1 MSNELKTI
9 LNAPTTKEK
18 FDEVLGRNAQGY
30 INSVLNAV
38 GNNKLLSNAS
48 ANSILSGAMK
58 AATLNLS
65 IDPNLGYAYFVPY
78 GHEAQLQIGYIGL
91 IQLAQRS
98 GQIKVLN
105 ASPIYSEQFK
115 GLDPVTGK
123 LTLNKKVVPDTSK
136 NPVGYVA
143 YLKTVTGF
151 EHTEF
156 MSYDDVLNHAKRFS
170 KSFNSSTSPWKTDFN
185 AMAKKTLIKQVL
197 KYSPM
202 SIELQSAV
210 STDNEDFEAKDVTPD
225 EDVKTVDKINDLIAN
240 DATPSE
246 QESLLTPMEIANAN
260 S

>member
-38 GNNKLLSNAS
+38 SNSKLLQNAS
-48 ANSILSGAMK
+48 PNSILSGAMK

-78 GHEAQLQIGYIGL
+78 GHEAQLQIGYQGL

-98 GQIKVLN
+98 GQIKILN
-105 ASPIYSEQFK
+105 AAPIYDEQFK
-115 GLDPVTGK
+115 SLDPVTGK
-123 LTLNKKVVPDTSK
+123 LTLNKKIVPDTSK
-136 NPVGYVA
+136 NPTGYVA

-156 MSYDDVLNHAKRFS
+156 MSYADIEKFAKRFS

-197 KYSPM
+197 KYAPM
-202 SIELQSAV
+202 SIDLQTAV
-210 STDNEDFEAKDVTPD
+210 SADNDDIEVKDVTPS
-225 EDVKTVDKINDLIAN
+225 EDKQTVDKISNLISDN
-240 DATPSE
+240 KPDDKFSQLE
-246 QESLLTPMEIANAN
+246 EVANAN

>member
-9 LNAPTTKEK
+9 LNAPNTKEK
-18 FDEVLGRNAQGY
+18 FAEVLGKNTQGY

-48 ANSILSGAMK
+48 ASSILSGAMK

-78 GHEAQLQIGYIGL
+78 GHEAQLQVGYQGL

-98 GQIKVLN
+98 GQIKILN
-105 ASPIYSEQFK
+105 AAPIYEEQFK
-115 GLDPVTGK
+115 SLDPVTGK
-123 LTLNKKVVPDTSK
+123 LILNKKVIPDK
-136 NPVGYVA
+136 NKKPIGYVA

-156 MSYDDVLNHAKRFS
+156 MSYTDIEKFAKRFS

-197 KYSPM
+197 KYAPM
-202 SIELQSAV
+202 SIDLQTAV
-210 STDNEDFEAKDVTPD
+210 SADNDDIEVKDVTPSGD
-225 EDVKTVDKINDLIAN
+225 KQTVDKISNLISDN
-240 DATPSE
+240 NPDGKFSQLE
-246 QESLLTPMEIANAN
+246 EVANAN